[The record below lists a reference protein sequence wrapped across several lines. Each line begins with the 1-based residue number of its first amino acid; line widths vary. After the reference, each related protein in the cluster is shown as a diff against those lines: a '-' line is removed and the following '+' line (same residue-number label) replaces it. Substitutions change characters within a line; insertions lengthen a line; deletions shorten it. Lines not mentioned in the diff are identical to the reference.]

1 MKISTKFVTGP
12 INQIF
17 NPELRIYL
25 PPYDEE
31 KEIISSFQ
39 EMAIR
44 RKDKKYSF
52 SELQIHL
59 FETMLKEQRFIKT
72 LEENSIKNIP
82 DDVQETILET
92 AKFPFYAMRNIANG
106 MAFRFMDYNL
116 ALMQSVGTHSNGVD
130 DLSSDGILHELE
142 YFSAYTDSTS
152 PDDKVFMCSLCDLVG
167 TGDILTK
174 NDDQFELIE
183 VKKGHPRGARITRQ
197 KERLKSLEDFFNTRI
212 ETIDNHKIQLINL
225 KCRKN
230 YCSQLDECISN
241 CLINDIAH
249 FNVSDYQITYCINLR
264 RDQNAIRKDIDKI
277 YGEIEKLFGMRYLDL
292 ISSKYM
298 YKTGLNVPFSVFPI
312 TPEHLSDLLLGGV
325 FFISFISLE
334 AIEKH
339 ITDKGWKYINRI
351 EHTAK
356 NNSFSSPIYFA
367 VDNNNIKHNFSIPI
381 DYLLDCGIN
390 FIDLDCLLEN
400 SIHIADNYSGI
411 FTVFYEDEYKIWR

>member
-17 NPELRIYL
+17 NPELGIYL

-39 EMAIR
+39 EIAIR

-72 LEENSIKNIP
+72 LEENPIKNIP
-82 DDVQETILET
+82 DDVQEMILET

-142 YFSAYTDSTS
+142 YFSTYTDSTS

-183 VKKGHPRGARITRQ
+183 VKKGHPRGARISRQ
-197 KERLKSLEDFFNTRI
+197 KERLKSLEDFFNYFLSKI
-212 ETIDNHKIQLINL
+212 EFDV
-225 KCRKN
+225 
-230 YCSQLDECISN
+230 Y
-241 CLINDIAH
+241 
-249 FNVSDYQITYCINLR
+249 
-264 RDQNAIRKDIDKI
+264 
-277 YGEIEKLFGMRYLDL
+277 
-292 ISSKYM
+292 
-298 YKTGLNVPFSVFPI
+298 
-312 TPEHLSDLLLGGV
+312 
-325 FFISFISLE
+325 
-334 AIEKH
+334 
-339 ITDKGWKYINRI
+339 
-351 EHTAK
+351 
-356 NNSFSSPIYFA
+356 
-367 VDNNNIKHNFSIPI
+367 
-381 DYLLDCGIN
+381 
-390 FIDLDCLLEN
+390 
-400 SIHIADNYSGI
+400 
-411 FTVFYEDEYKIWR
+411 